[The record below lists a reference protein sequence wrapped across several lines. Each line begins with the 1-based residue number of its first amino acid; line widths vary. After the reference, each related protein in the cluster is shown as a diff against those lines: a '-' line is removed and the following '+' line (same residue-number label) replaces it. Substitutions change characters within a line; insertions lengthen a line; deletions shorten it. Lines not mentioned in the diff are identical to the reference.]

1 MADYEVSP
9 AYIESLLRL
18 VKTARRI
25 DAEPQAPSGQALQY
39 RLVW

>member
-1 MADYEVSP
+1 MADSEVSR

-25 DAEPQAPSGQALQY
+25 DAEQQAWNYSVDAY
-39 RLVW
+39 HC